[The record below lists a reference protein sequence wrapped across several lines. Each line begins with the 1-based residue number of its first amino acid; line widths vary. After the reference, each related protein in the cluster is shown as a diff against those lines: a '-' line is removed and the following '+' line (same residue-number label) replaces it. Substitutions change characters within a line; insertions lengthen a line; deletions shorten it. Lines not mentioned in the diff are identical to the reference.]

1 LGSSPLSLGERVVRR
16 DAARVVRGRRSAALL
31 GAFVIAHLMLIS
43 HQVDG
48 GEGLSLLQRIVL
60 SALSPFQQAT
70 AGAYRFVGD
79 VWRGYFDLR
88 DVRQENDQLRT
99 SVRDLQVRLHET
111 QARAREAARLRQI
124 LDLRQLLP
132 GEPLVAEVIAR
143 DGLPWF
149 RTLTLN
155 KGTSQGVKLNS
166 PVVCPSGV
174 VGRVIAVGPQV
185 ARVQLLWDR
194 DSGVGAR
201 VERSRV
207 TGVVSG
213 QIGVQIGATPTL
225 LMKYVPLQADV
236 VPGDVVV
243 TSGLDQIYPKGLVLG
258 RVDSIVGQGA
268 MFKEM
273 LLASA
278 ARLDELEEVLVLGP
292 LETVSAFT
300 ESVR

>member
-1 LGSSPLSLGERVVRR
+1 MRR
-16 DAARVVRGRRSAALL
+16 DTIGAVRGRRSGALL
-31 GAFVIAHLMLIS
+31 AVFVIGHLMLIS

-60 SALSPFQQAT
+60 SALSPFQRAT
-70 AGAYRFVGD
+70 AGAYSGVSG
-79 VWRGYFDLR
+79 VWRGYLDLR
-88 DVRQENDQLRT
+88 HVREENDQLRT
-99 SVRDLQVRLHET
+99 AVRDLQLKLHAT

-124 LDLRQLLP
+124 LDLRPLLP
-132 GEPLVAEVIAR
+132 GEPLVAQVIAR

-155 KGTSQGVKLNS
+155 KGAEQGVGLNS

-174 VGRVIAVGPQV
+174 VGRVIAMGPQV

-194 DSGVGAR
+194 DSSVGAR
-201 VERSRV
+201 IERSRV
-207 TGVVSG
+207 TGVLSG
-213 QIGVQIGATPTL
+213 QVGVQSGGTPKL
-225 LMKYVPLQADV
+225 LMKYVPLLADV
-236 VPGDVVV
+236 VAGDVVV

-273 LLASA
+273 LVASA
-278 ARLDELEEVLVLGP
+278 ARLDELEEVLVLP
-292 LETVSAFT
+292 PIATDAEFT